1 MQAAIGSSFNL
12 DALTAVCQYM
22 IEVNQKT
29 TTQVIYKTVAVSPS
43 RNSRNSG
50 VSVAN
55 QPGNELFNSLAHE
68 KEE

>member
-1 MQAAIGSSFNL
+1 MLPFLVFLIC
-12 DALTAVCQYM
+12 ALTAVCQYM

-50 VSVAN
+50 ISVAN
-55 QPGNELFNSLAHE
+55 QPGNELCNSLAHE